1 MLTFWDKVHKYFFGK
16 VIFHCEILTQAEY
29 VLRVKK
35 FVEEHSDN
43 QVSICIKKYKEVKK
57 DLDNCLNKTEEV
69 TSHDWGTFNIEK
81 GILEA
86 HWWNDIHLVDD
97 QPFVCYYNRKNKD
110 KYILEQESLWF
121 LREKKN
127 GYRTLEG
134 GLMLDTSEPYS
145 YGSMIIKR
153 CIPQALD
160 YDKWYKEA
168 TERYNKYLE
177 KQKQSVQER
186 IKNIESELK
195 QLKELLKDKK

>member
-1 MLTFWDKVHKYFFGK
+1 MKRSILSERKKPYIIDNTPKISIFAERKPITDNNLIVQGTCFGLFEPGQMTQDIENLKITKNWNDINHPQNTIRKTFIGNDNKIDWNDC
-16 VIFHCEILTQAEY
+16 VIQKG
-29 VLRVKK
+29 V
-35 FVEEHSDN
+35 
-43 QVSICIKKYKEVKK
+43 
-57 DLDNCLNKTEEV
+57 
-69 TSHDWGTFNIEK
+69 TFNIEK

-168 TERYNKYLE
+168 TERHNKYL
-177 KQKQSVQER
+177 
-186 IKNIESELK
+186 
-195 QLKELLKDKK
+195 